1 MHRETTLLAAKQV
14 ANMVKSCLGPRGM
27 DKMIVNPI
35 GDATIT
41 NDGATILKELDVEHP
56 AAKIIVEVAKSVD
69 NEVGDGTTSSVVF
82 TGALLEKAED
92 LINKHVHPSVIVD
105 GYDAASQ
112 QALKLLQKIS
122 VRADIKD
129 TELLKKIARTS
140 MYSKL
145 VSEDSPI
152 LGQIAVDA
160 TKQVAEKVDDGSLR
174 IDLDNIKVEKKAGGS
189 IHDTKLIK
197 GIVLDKEVVHTGMP
211 KRIEKAKIALISSA
225 LEIEKTEMSAEIRIK
240 DPQQMQSFSDDEN
253 KMLKSMVEKIK
264 TAGTNVLICQKG
276 IDDMVQHY
284 LARSAILAIRRAKES
299 DMLKLSKA
307 TAAKVVNNLDDLDAK
322 DFGTA
327 DLVEERKIETDKWVF
342 IEGCRNPKAV
352 TILVRGGSQRV
363 VDEAERS
370 MHDALMVTKDV
381 LEKPEIVAGG
391 GATEAYIAN
400 ELRGWSSNLEGRA
413 QLAVQKF
420 ADALDSVP
428 LSLAENAGMD
438 PIDTMAEIRAKQNN
452 GAKWTGVDVRNTKV
466 TDMFK
471 QDVLEPVVVK
481 EQIIKSAT
489 EAASMLLRIDD
500 VISAG
505 KSKMPPG
512 PPGGGGGG
520 MGGMGGGGYGGRIW
534 SRLAQI
540 HSLNALAGSDL
551 FLPVLSLPQMVTNIQ
566 DKE

>member
-1 MHRETTLLAAKQV
+1 MSTQNAQGSQIPVVLLKEGATENKGKEAQKNNIAAAKQV
-14 ANMVKSCLGPRGM
+14 ANIVKSCLGPRGM
-27 DKMIVNPI
+27 DKMLVSSI

-56 AAKIIVEVAKSVD
+56 AAKMIVEVAKSVD

-82 TGALLEKAED
+82 TGALLDKAED
-92 LINKHVHPSVIVD
+92 LINKHVHPSVIID

-112 QALKLLQKIS
+112 QALRLLQKIS
-122 VRADIKD
+122 VKVDVEDK
-129 TELLKKIARTS
+129 ELLKKIARTS

-160 TKQVAEKVDDGSLR
+160 TRQVAEKVDDGSVT

-197 GIVLDKEVVHTGMP
+197 GMVLDKEVVHAGMP
-211 KRIEKAKIALISSA
+211 KRIEKAKIALINSA
-225 LEIEKTEMSAEIRIK
+225 LEIEKTEMSAEIRIS
-240 DPQQMQSFSDDEN
+240 DAQQMHRFLDEEN
-253 KMLKSMVEKIK
+253 KMLKSMVDKIK
-264 TAGTNVLICQKG
+264 TAGANVVVCQKG

-284 LARSAILAIRRAKES
+284 LSRSAILAVRRAKES
-299 DMLKLSKA
+299 DMSKLSKA
-307 TAAKVVNNLDDLDAK
+307 TGAKVVNNLDDLDAE
-322 DFGTA
+322 DLGSA
-327 DLVEERKIETDKWVF
+327 ELVEERKIETDKWVF
-342 IEGCRNPKAV
+342 IEGCKNPKAV

-381 LEKPEIVAGG
+381 LQKPEIVAGG

-400 ELRGWSSNLEGRA
+400 ELRGWSSNLEGRE

-420 ADALDSVP
+420 ADALDSIP
-428 LSLAENAGMD
+428 LALAENAGMD
-438 PIDTMAEIRAKQNN
+438 PIDTMAELRAKQNK
-452 GAKWTGVDVRNTKV
+452 GAKWTGVDVRNTRV
-466 TDMFK
+466 TDMYK
-471 QDVLEPVVVK
+471 QDVLEPIVVK

-500 VISAG
+500 VIAAG

-512 PPGGGGGG
+512 PPGGGG
-520 MGGMGGGGYGGRIW
+520 MGGMGGGYGDGM
-534 SRLAQI
+534 
-540 HSLNALAGSDL
+540 D
-551 FLPVLSLPQMVTNIQ
+551 M
-566 DKE
+566 E

>member
-1 MHRETTLLAAKQV
+1 MSAQNAQGPQIPIVLLKEGTTENKGKDAQSNNIAAAKQV
-14 ANMVKSCLGPRGM
+14 ANMVKTCLGPRGM
-27 DKMIVNPI
+27 DKMLVSSI

-56 AAKIIVEVAKSVD
+56 AAKMIVEVAKSVD

-82 TGALLEKAED
+82 AGGLLEKAED
-92 LINKHVHPSVIVD
+92 LINKHLHPTVIVD
-105 GYDAASQ
+105 GYDAASE

-122 VRADIKD
+122 VKVDVEDK
-129 TELLKKIARTS
+129 ELLKKIARTS

-160 TKQVAEKVDDGSLR
+160 TRQVAVKVDDGSLSV
-174 IDLDNIKVEKKAGGS
+174 DLDNIKVEKKAGGS
-189 IHDTKLIK
+189 IHDTRLIK
-197 GIVLDKEVVHTGMP
+197 GMVLDKEVVHTGMP
-211 KRIEKAKIALISSA
+211 KRIEKAKIALINSA
-225 LEIEKTEMSAEIRIK
+225 LEIEKTEMSAEIRIN
-240 DPQQMQSFSDDEN
+240 DPQQMQRFLDEEN
-253 KMLKSMVEKIK
+253 KMLKSMVDKIK
-264 TAGTNVLICQKG
+264 TAGANVVVCQKG

-284 LARSAILAIRRAKES
+284 LSSSAILAVRRAKES
-299 DMLKLSKA
+299 DMFKLAKA
-307 TAAKVVNNLDDLDAK
+307 TGAKVVNNLDALDAK
-322 DFGTA
+322 DLGIA
-327 DLVEERKIETDKWVF
+327 DLVEERKIETDEWVF
-342 IEGCRNPKAV
+342 IEGCKNPKAV

-381 LEKPEIVAGG
+381 LESPEVVAGG
-391 GATEAYIAN
+391 GATEAYIAS
-400 ELRGWSSNLEGRA
+400 ELRRWSSNLEGRA

-420 ADALDSVP
+420 ADALDSIP
-428 LSLAENAGMD
+428 LALAENAGMD
-438 PIDTMAEIRAKQNN
+438 PIDTMAELRAKQNK

-466 TDMFK
+466 TDMYK
-471 QDVLEPVVVK
+471 QDVLEPLVVK

-500 VISAG
+500 VIAAG

-520 MGGMGGGGYGGRIW
+520 MGGMGGGYGG
-534 SRLAQI
+534 
-540 HSLNALAGSDL
+540 GMD
-551 FLPVLSLPQMVTNIQ
+551 M
-566 DKE
+566 E